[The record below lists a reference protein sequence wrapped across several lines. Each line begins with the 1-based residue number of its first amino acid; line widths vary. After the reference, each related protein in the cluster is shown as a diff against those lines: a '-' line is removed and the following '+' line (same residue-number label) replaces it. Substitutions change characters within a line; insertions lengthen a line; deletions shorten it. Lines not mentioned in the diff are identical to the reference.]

1 MCSIARPVKF
11 KIQRVSW
18 KANVNMYNQN
28 VGTIAT
34 IKRRFDCYIK
44 EEKYFFFIK
53 SNHPH
58 INMEYTYTFV
68 NWFWSFTPP
77 ELKVSFSNHSLS
89 GVCLSDRLYNFLH
102 FHHLHQNHE
111 TNFNLPQNIF
121 RWRTTPFFKGR

>member
-53 SNHPH
+53 SNHSH

-102 FHHLHQNHE
+102 FHHLRQNHG